1 MMPTSGRGRLN
12 QNETN
17 TEGFVKQML
26 QKQAQKHLLL
36 CHIKT
41 KKWTQG
47 VLEVQGKLRMS

>member
-17 TEGFVKQML
+17 TEVFVKQML
-26 QKQAQKHLLL
+26 QKPAQKQLL

-41 KKWTQG
+41 NK
-47 VLEVQGKLRMS
+47 